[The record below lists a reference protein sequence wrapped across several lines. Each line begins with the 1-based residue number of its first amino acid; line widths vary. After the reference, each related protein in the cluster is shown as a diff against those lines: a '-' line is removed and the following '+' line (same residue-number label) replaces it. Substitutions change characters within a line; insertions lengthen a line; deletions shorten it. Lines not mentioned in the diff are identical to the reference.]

1 MSERTGSR
9 SRSPDRALGGRGHCN
24 ALRVRA
30 AQLRLA
36 RTAEGRALA
45 ETTLKQEFQGRP
57 ELRSL
62 NRVMVELG
70 YPPKFYRESRGR
82 SAPADREPA
91 LADRVGAAPQVQS
104 GPSGGD
110 VGSSQGGSE
119 AFGPPC
125 PSVSRSQ
132 PMTPPEQLTPLLP
145 AWPRGGRLKGGR
157 LRPCAAAESSMA
169 KDLAVLLARAPSP
182 PRRVAW
188 AGAMRSRADPDV
200 CWDEDGSADEQ
211 RRWDRQASC
220 DRCGARGAC
229 EGLKLQR
236 RGVRPTFASAKA
248 YCSACWASLG
258 MTSADLAQPRA

>member
-82 SAPADREPA
+82 SGRGHVPNY
-91 LADRVGAAPQVQS
+91 
-104 GPSGGD
+104 
-110 VGSSQGGSE
+110 
-119 AFGPPC
+119 
-125 PSVSRSQ
+125 
-132 PMTPPEQLTPLLP
+132 PLN
-145 AWPRGGRLKGGR
+145 
-157 LRPCAAAESSMA
+157 
-169 KDLAVLLARAPSP
+169 D
-182 PRRVAW
+182 
-188 AGAMRSRADPDV
+188 
-200 CWDEDGSADEQ
+200 
-211 RRWDRQASC
+211 
-220 DRCGARGAC
+220 
-229 EGLKLQR
+229 
-236 RGVRPTFASAKA
+236 
-248 YCSACWASLG
+248 
-258 MTSADLAQPRA
+258 

>member
-1 MSERTGSR
+1 M
-9 SRSPDRALGGRGHCN
+9 
-24 ALRVRA
+24 
-30 AQLRLA
+30 
-36 RTAEGRALA
+36 A

-132 PMTPPEQLTPLLP
+132 PMTPPEQLTPLRSC
-145 AWPRGGRLKGGR
+145 PRG
-157 LRPCAAAESSMA
+157 
-169 KDLAVLLARAPSP
+169 
-182 PRRVAW
+182 RVA
-188 AGAMRSRADPDV
+188 AV
-200 CWDEDGSADEQ
+200 
-211 RRWDRQASC
+211 
-220 DRCGARGAC
+220 
-229 EGLKLQR
+229 
-236 RGVRPTFASAKA
+236 
-248 YCSACWASLG
+248 
-258 MTSADLAQPRA
+258 